1 MYWGEADASISF
13 CEDKYVV
20 SEYIAEWY
28 NTWSAIS
35 YIIVGMYFSFTKL
48 NEVGYALIMT
58 GIGTAML
65 HGTCRYYGQ
74 WIDEMSMLFLSFA
87 TIREV
92 GNYILSYVWLLL
104 LWGIYLLYHQVFA
117 VFFVG
122 FMLFQIYIFKR
133 GREIGL
139 KKNKNIISNLCIGSA
154 VSGGIVWALDQFACE
169 YVKDY
174 QLHAWWHVLTA
185 IAAFFGY
192 YILL

>member
-1 MYWGEADASISF
+1 MYWGPADTSISF

-28 NTWSAIS
+28 NTWSALS
-35 YIIVGMYFSFTKL
+35 YIIVGMYFSMTKL
-48 NEVGYALIMT
+48 NEVGYALIMI

-65 HGTCRYYGQ
+65 HGTGRYYGQ

-92 GNYILSYVWLLL
+92 GNYILSYIWLF
-104 LWGIYLLYHQVFA
+104 GIFLVYLLYHQVFA

-122 FMLFQIYIFKR
+122 FMLLQVYIFHR
-133 GREIGL
+133 ATNIGL
-139 KKNKNIISNLCIGSA
+139 KKGKGVMIKLCI
-154 VSGGIVWALDQFACE
+154 VSSILGAMVWLLDQFACE
-169 YVKDY
+169 NVKEY
-174 QLHAWWHVLTA
+174 QLHAWWHVLTSL
-185 IAAFFGY
+185 AALFGY